1 MKRMLI
7 VIVALIL
14 LAVPAFSQ
22 LRLDLGLDEMKGL
35 GPSSGETTLGETF
48 SNWQSIPIPI
58 PLSDVGLHY
67 QFYLG
72 PVNLGFGIRGFSLIL
87 ESMAW
92 PNAFADLEL
101 GPVTIEAQVGGGLFA
116 AFGLINSLDFGR
128 VLIPD
133 LSAWFKFEATGA
145 FRLGGGAIGL
155 YVPNALGSTIPV
167 LVYLGGKVV
176 LEL

>member
-1 MKRMLI
+1 MPI

-22 LRLDLGLDEMKGL
+22 LRLDLGLDVLKGL
-35 GPSSGETTLGETF
+35 NLSSGDTTLGETI
-48 SNWQSIPIPI
+48 SNWPSIPIPI

-67 QFYLG
+67 QFFLG
-72 PVNLGFGIRGFSLIL
+72 PVNLGLGIRGFPLML

-101 GPVTIEAQVGGGLFA
+101 GPVTIEAQVGAGLFA
-116 AFGLINSLDFGR
+116 AFGLSNNLYFGR

-145 FRLGGGAIGL
+145 FRLGGGIIGL
-155 YVPNALGSTIPV
+155 YVPDALGSSIPI

-176 LEL
+176 LQL